1 LTASLLRFRRLQSDR
16 RRRERPLDDRL
27 QTSEYLSF
35 AGLVVLAGS
44 KNPIPSRTRPLNSPA
59 PMVLSPK
66 TWKSRSLPGLPRTDI
81 PLQRCSS
88 SSSTMFDRKHPPCS
102 PRGAAALL
110 LAFTPSGPAA
120 QRSAFARSPAI
131 AFASVHGERIGSGG
145 NHVSICCHRVNNA
158 RHPVFF
164 GRISR
169 HVRGRKGAAPLQIC
183 ATSAAP
189 PLEATRRHNTG
200 ARLDFENSSPR
211 HLESVAQSRAA
222 GEANSA

>member
-1 LTASLLRFRRLQSDR
+1 
-16 RRRERPLDDRL
+16 L

-120 QRSAFARSPAI
+120 QRSSRVRPPLRSRLFTGNESGQVGIMFRSVAI
-131 AFASVHGERIGSGG
+131 GLITP
-145 NHVSICCHRVNNA
+145 
-158 RHPVFF
+158 HPVFF

-189 PLEATRRHNTG
+189 PLEATRRRPG
-200 ARLDFENSSPR
+200 SILK
-211 HLESVAQSRAA
+211 
-222 GEANSA
+222 

>member
-120 QRSAFARSPAI
+120 QRSSRVRPPLRSRLFTGNESGQVGIMFRSVAI
-131 AFASVHGERIGSGG
+131 GLITP
-145 NHVSICCHRVNNA
+145 
-158 RHPVFF
+158 HPVFF

-189 PLEATRRHNTG
+189 PLEATRRRPG
-200 ARLDFENSSPR
+200 SILK
-211 HLESVAQSRAA
+211 
-222 GEANSA
+222 